1 MSNLRQELAQS
12 SSQRSSSQTF
22 SCCTITSVS
31 VLRKKSEV
39 KAKVWLDLEQLT
51 WSMIT

>member
-1 MSNLRQELAQS
+1 MSNLRQESAQS
-12 SSQRSSSQTF
+12 SSRKSSSQTF
-22 SCCTITSVS
+22 SCCTITLVY

-39 KAKVWLDLEQLT
+39 KAKVWLDSEQLT